1 MKILKKLEL
10 QQIAFNHSSD
20 TDFRNFI
27 NLYEKCITKS
37 FSLVY
42 DATLASDNPSRFKK
56 HLLEKIQKLIMRTD
70 NKIRDENLKYGINR
84 EAAKL

>member
-20 TDFRNFI
+20 TDFRDFM
-27 NLYEKCITKS
+27 NLYQKCIKKS
-37 FSLVY
+37 SSLVY
-42 DATLASDNPSRFKK
+42 DATLAPDNPSRFKK
-56 HLLEKIQKLIMRTD
+56 NLLEKIQKLIMTTD

-84 EAAKL
+84 EAAKI